1 LIGISQ
7 GEVAEIINSSNI
19 GRTAKAGDI
28 DNLVNIIQELKNS
41 PALMETLKDNCYAT
55 LNRFSLDS
63 LASSFL
69 NQLNIEKSKR
79 QTKRN

>member
-28 DNLVNIIQELKNS
+28 DNLADIIKELKNS
-41 PALMETLKDNCYAT
+41 PALIETLKDNCYAT
-55 LNRFSLDS
+55 LSRFSLDS
-63 LASSFL
+63 LALSFL
-69 NQLNIEKSKR
+69 DQLNIEKSKR
-79 QTKRN
+79 HDKN